1 MSHIVGKTIY
11 VLGAGCSHHTGA
23 PLLRDFLVNA
33 RLLMESQ
40 RELVYKES
48 FERIF
53 KWVDNLR
60 SASYYVELDLDN
72 LEHIFSLA
80 DMLRQIGSEEGEK
93 YFSDLRYVVM
103 ETLDRCQLR
112 YEKKQLKPDGAYFR
126 FMELLR
132 KLNIQRRDHI
142 AQGAGSFEKDVI
154 ITFNYDV
161 MLDYAMQFQ
170 SISPNY
176 CLSVLPITGEF
187 KFLKLHGSTN
197 WAYCHDCGHPLQIVK
212 ATPIPPGHI
221 LDPFVKDGDQ
231 INFRMV
237 TNVLRNTECE
247 NCKKKGTL
255 EPIVIPPTW
264 SKAIVKSPLV
274 KVWEAAVDEIRD
286 AFQIVVIGYSMPTTD
301 TFFQYLLTLGLAS
314 NATFHRVVVV
324 NRDDSDALRQRYLRV
339 FSRSLHDRG
348 RLKFLPN
355 KITFQKFVGDY
366 MKTIGGQAEWAY
378 E

>member
-1 MSHIVGKTIY
+1 LSQIVGKTIY
-11 VLGAGCSHHTGA
+11 VLGAGCSQHTGA
-23 PLLRDFLVNA
+23 PLLADFLIKA
-33 RLLMESQ
+33 RLLMESE
-40 RELVYKES
+40 RELVYKDS

-72 LEHIFSLA
+72 LEHIFSLT
-80 DMLRQIGSEEGEK
+80 DMLRQIGSKEGEE

-103 ETLDRCQLR
+103 ETLDKCQVRL
-112 YEKKQLKPDGAYFR
+112 ENTQLKPDHTYTNFI
-126 FMELLR
+126 ELLNE
-132 KLNIQRRDHI
+132 LNIQRRDKI
-142 AQGAGSFEKDVI
+142 RQGVGPFEKDVI

-161 MLDYAMQFQ
+161 MLDYAMRFN
-170 SISPNY
+170 SIPPNY
-176 CLSVLPITGEF
+176 CLSISPVTDDF

-197 WAYCHDCGHPLQIVK
+197 WVNCRDCNHPLQIVN
-212 ATPIPPGHI
+212 ASPIPSGHT
-221 LDPFVKDGDQ
+221 LSPLLKERDWFE
-231 INFRMV
+231 FRMV
-237 TNVLRNTECE
+237 TNVLRNTECK

-264 SKAIVKSPLV
+264 SKAIENSPLV
-274 KVWEAAVDEIRD
+274 KVWETAVKEISS

-314 NATFHRVVVV
+314 NASFHRVVVV
-324 NRDDSDALRQRYLRV
+324 NRDHSDDFKERYLRV

-348 RLKFLPN
+348 RLKFLSN
-355 KITFQKFVGDY
+355 KITFQKFLADY
-366 MKTIGGQAEWAY
+366 MKTVGSQVEWTY